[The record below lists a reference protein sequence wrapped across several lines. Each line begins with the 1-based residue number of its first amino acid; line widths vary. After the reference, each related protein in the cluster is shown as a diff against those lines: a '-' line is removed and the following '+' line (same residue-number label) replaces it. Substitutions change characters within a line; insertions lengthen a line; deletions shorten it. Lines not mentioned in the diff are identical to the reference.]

1 MRRGD
6 VVSVADK
13 GGDYTG
19 KPRPALIIQ
28 ADAFVTDSVTL
39 CPLTHI
45 EHDAPLL
52 RLRLEASE
60 RLPLATTS
68 WVQIDKVTTMRRSR
82 MGPVIGRI
90 PEETGVE
97 LNRLLASFLGI
108 A

>member
-1 MRRGD
+1 M
-6 VVSVADK
+6 ADK

-19 KPRPALIIQ
+19 KPRPALIVQ
-28 ADAFVTDSVTL
+28 ADAFATDSVTL

-45 EHDAPLL
+45 ERDAPLL

-60 RLPLATTS
+60 RLPLATTY
-68 WVQIDKVTTMRRSR
+68 WVQIDKVTTVRRSR
-82 MGPVIGRI
+82 LGPVIGRI